1 MDIPRQQMHR
11 EVLSDRCLTILAT
24 RFWAH
29 PHEMIG
35 VAALA
40 AISTEADD
48 LVLVPIAV
56 YAEISIDKN
65 EGHSPVSHPS
75 CLG

>member
-1 MDIPRQQMHR
+1 MDVPRQQMHR
-11 EVLSDRCLTILAT
+11 EDRDGLVPSDRCLTTLAT

-40 AISTEADD
+40 AISTDADD
-48 LVLVPIAV
+48 LVLVPITV

-65 EGHSPVSHPS
+65 KGH
-75 CLG
+75 

>member
-11 EVLSDRCLTILAT
+11 EDRGDLGPSDYCPTILAT
-24 RFWAH
+24 RFRAH

-40 AISTEADD
+40 AISTDADD
-48 LVLVPIAV
+48 LVLVPITV

-65 EGHSPVSHPS
+65 KGH
-75 CLG
+75 